1 MEYEPTEIVTKNSCA
16 VLKALN
22 RRYQIYLTN
31 ENRSGEVYRIINNDD
46 FQLYM
51 LKIDNI
57 PLSTL
62 STKYSISALKPTK

>member
-1 MEYEPTEIVTKNSCA
+1 MEYEPTEMVTKNSCP

-22 RRYQIYLTN
+22 RRYEIYLTN
-31 ENRSGEVYRIINNDD
+31 ENRSGELYRIINNQD

-51 LKIDNI
+51 LKIDYI

-62 STKYSISALKPTK
+62 STKNSI

>member
-1 MEYEPTEIVTKNSCA
+1 MEYEPTEMVTKNLCP

-22 RRYQIYLTN
+22 RRYEIYLTN
-31 ENRSGEVYRIINNDD
+31 ENRSGEVYRIINNED
-46 FQLYM
+46 FKLYM

-62 STKYSISALKPTK
+62 STKNSI